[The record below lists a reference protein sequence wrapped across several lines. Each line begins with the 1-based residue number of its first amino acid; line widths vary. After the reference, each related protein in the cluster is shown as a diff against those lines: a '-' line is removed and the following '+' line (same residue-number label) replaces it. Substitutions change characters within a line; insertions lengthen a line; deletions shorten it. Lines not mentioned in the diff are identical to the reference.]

1 MDGHLLIV
9 EWSSTIPGMVINFP
23 STVTHRLQD
32 GQLDLEFD
40 SSAAKLV
47 NLIVILAQ
55 LVALPA
61 KVVLVLKSISDLS
74 IETKDKS

>member
-1 MDGHLLIV
+1 MDGHLPIV

-40 SSAAKLV
+40 SSAAKIIIIIFGV
-47 NLIVILAQ
+47 F
-55 LVALPA
+55 
-61 KVVLVLKSISDLS
+61 KYYISNFGEGASSRNFKTDD
-74 IETKDKS
+74 TAYK